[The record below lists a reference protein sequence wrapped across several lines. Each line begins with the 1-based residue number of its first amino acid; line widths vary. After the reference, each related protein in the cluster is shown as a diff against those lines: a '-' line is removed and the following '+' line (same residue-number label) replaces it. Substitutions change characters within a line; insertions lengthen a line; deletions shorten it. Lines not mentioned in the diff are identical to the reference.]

1 MDKIIKAWDG
11 AAGPTG
17 AATCWW
23 RASAAVA
30 AVVTAI
36 CINMVLDAVFCGSR
50 ATVCMSGGLEMRKV
64 SLSGGRAGRVMIV
77 LAPARFWRGVT
88 RTAQDT
94 PLWGPWRPIS
104 ELKPYGYLNQCIWEV
119 VVGSGG
125 GGGDRLSSEKLA
137 EASREGRWMDG
148 VNRPDAGMGR

>member
-1 MDKIIKAWDG
+1 MELPDRRERRH
-11 AAGPTG
+11 AAG
-17 AATCWW
+17 
-23 RASAAVA
+23 ASAAVA
-30 AVVTAI
+30 AAATAI

-64 SLSGGRAGRVMIV
+64 SLSGGRAGRVMIFW
-77 LAPARFWRGVT
+77 PARFWRGVT

-137 EASREGRWMDG
+137 EVGRGAMDG